1 MKKIFNIC
9 LLFAVT
15 AGFVACSDDNG
26 AGSSYVQENTVKIV
40 KSNLVF
46 NALAQ
51 KGSVVFTAPKG
62 TSVSVSDPWA
72 TAQLKD
78 DSVLVSVTNN
88 PAVDSRS
95 AILTLKNGEDSV
107 SLSIVQ
113 SGSVFKYTGKK
124 SFLINNNE
132 TTLSLPY
139 TKLGSEPT
147 ISVADKAD
155 SAAIRFEDKDS
166 AFLAH
171 VGANTSGAFRSFSL
185 VVSNQDRHD
194 TITVTQGSI
203 DNLVGKTSYLMG
215 YDYLKLKSTTVSTE
229 ELQTEISGKFEKTSE
244 STLTFVANQ
253 TGTRILFDFNEKD
266 FSLKLSAGQ
275 IVHRERTAE
284 GSFLYRT
291 AIWDQIH
298 YLKYQDLLKQ
308 VNQAHDAKKLTD
320 EQYNNFKTNFIPGLF
335 SFYDSNKLSML
346 ASLNI
351 SKHGQEK
358 ALLGVFGDSGTNASY
373 ISSLTKLGEIGFPID
388 KFTANLF
395 SIYEYKFVNGKVQFV
410 GPSFMLYPL
419 MIIQPLSETT
429 NAKESGLLAKKL
441 LNGLR

>member
-26 AGSSYVQENTVKIV
+26 AGSSYLQENTVKIV

-51 KGSVVFTAPKG
+51 KGSVVFAAPKG

-88 PAVDSRS
+88 PALDSRS

-139 TKLGSEPT
+139 TKFGSEPT

-155 SAAIRFEDKDS
+155 SAAVRFEDKDS

-171 VGANTSGAFRSFSL
+171 VGANTSGAFL
-185 VVSNQDRHD
+185 
-194 TITVTQGSI
+194 
-203 DNLVGKTSYLMG
+203 
-215 YDYLKLKSTTVSTE
+215 
-229 ELQTEISGKFEKTSE
+229 
-244 STLTFVANQ
+244 
-253 TGTRILFDFNEKD
+253 
-266 FSLKLSAGQ
+266 
-275 IVHRERTAE
+275 
-284 GSFLYRT
+284 
-291 AIWDQIH
+291 
-298 YLKYQDLLKQ
+298 
-308 VNQAHDAKKLTD
+308 
-320 EQYNNFKTNFIPGLF
+320 LF
-335 SFYDSNKLSML
+335 SC
-346 ASLNI
+346 
-351 SKHGQEK
+351 
-358 ALLGVFGDSGTNASY
+358 V
-373 ISSLTKLGEIGFPID
+373 
-388 KFTANLF
+388 
-395 SIYEYKFVNGKVQFV
+395 
-410 GPSFMLYPL
+410 
-419 MIIQPLSETT
+419 
-429 NAKESGLLAKKL
+429 
-441 LNGLR
+441 